1 MLALVSQ
8 PFAEEIMSTDP
19 TLTILMY
26 FVLPVWLAAG
36 FADWL
41 CHRATRIESTTGAKE
56 SVIHLLMFAEVG
68 LPLLAAIFLEIN
80 AGIILLMIVA
90 FFVHEATALWDVS
103 YAVSGRKVTPFEQH
117 VHSFLELVPLMAILL
132 VVARHWTQFLALL
145 GLGSEPA
152 RFGLTAKSEPLPVA
166 YIAILFALILLFELL
181 PYLEEL
187 WRGVR
192 ARRRS
197 AASAG
202 GPASAS
208 PHARGRSSP

>member
-1 MLALVSQ
+1 
-8 PFAEEIMSTDP
+8 MSTDP

-41 CHRATRIESTTGAKE
+41 CHRATHIESTTGAKE

-90 FFVHEATALWDVS
+90 FFAHEATALWDVS
-103 YAVSGRKVTPFEQH
+103 YAVGGRNVTPFEQH
-117 VHSFLELVPLMAILL
+117 VHSFLELVPLMAIVL
-132 VVARHWTQFLALL
+132 VVSRHWSQFQALL
-145 GLGSEPA
+145 GLGDEAA
-152 RFGLTAKSEPLPVA
+152 RFGLVAKNEPLPVA
-166 YIAILFALILLFELL
+166 YIVTLFALILVFELL

-187 WRGVR
+187 WRGLR
-192 ARRRS
+192 TRRR
-197 AASAG
+197 G
-202 GPASAS
+202 FAS
-208 PHARGRSSP
+208 PRASGPGSP